1 MIKGGEAREGGGGP
15 GGPGVAGD
23 GGGGGGGG
31 AVGGGVVDDHAQQ
44 AAVPLPRAGI
54 NGQKVVS
61 RMTGLIDRLIK
72 KIN

>member
-1 MIKGGEAREGGGGP
+1 MIKGGEARKAGP

-61 RMTGLIDRLIK
+61 RMTGLIERLIK